1 MSQKLKNSGMFQNL
15 SDFVRGQNHG
25 DTDPYVPEGMRI
37 YVIGDIHGEIDLL
50 EELHQKMLADA
61 ADAPT
66 TQILQIFL
74 GDYIDRGP
82 DSKGVVD
89 WLMSS
94 PPAGWQRVC
103 LKGNH
108 ETMVHDF
115 LEDSQTLKR
124 WQQLGASRTLQSYG
138 VRLSD
143 QKNKISAAALQAD
156 FARKLSKEHRGF
168 YSDLPLFFEMGSYFF
183 VHAGI
188 RPDRPFEEQEEID
201 LLWIRDE
208 FLQSKLD
215 FGKII
220 VHGHTPVS
228 RPKVFHNRINIDTGA
243 YMSGKLTCLVLEN
256 NEQRFLKRN

>member
-1 MSQKLKNSGMFQNL
+1 MSVKLKNSGMLQNL
-15 SDFVRGQNHG
+15 SEFVRGKKSD
-25 DTDPYVPEGMRI
+25 DTHPHVPEGTRI
-37 YVIGDIHGEIDLL
+37 YVVGDIHGEIDLL
-50 EELHQKMLADA
+50 EEMHEKMLADA
-61 ADAPT
+61 NAQPAA
-66 TQILQIFL
+66 QILQIFL

-82 DSKGVVD
+82 DAKGVVD
-89 WLMSS
+89 WLISS
-94 PPAGWQRVC
+94 PPTGWRRIC

-124 WQQLGASRTLQSYG
+124 WQQLGASPTLRSYD

-143 QKNKISAAALQAD
+143 SQEKVSADALQTE
-156 FARKLSKEHRGF
+156 FAQKLSHEHRKF
-168 YSDLPLFFEMGSYFF
+168 YSNLPLFFEIGSYFF

-188 RPDRPFEEQEEID
+188 RPDCDLQEQEERD

-208 FLQSKLD
+208 FLHSKLN

-220 VHGHTPVS
+220 VHGHTPVNKPKI
-228 RPKVFHNRINIDTGA
+228 RPNRINIDTGA

-256 NEQRFLKRN
+256 DEQRFL

>member
-1 MSQKLKNSGMFQNL
+1 MSKKLKNSGMLQNL
-15 SDFVRGQNHG
+15 SEFVRGKKG
-25 DTDPYVPEGMRI
+25 EDTVPYVPEGTRI
-37 YVIGDIHGEIDLL
+37 YVVGDIHGELDLL
-50 EELHQKMLADA
+50 EELHEKMLADT
-61 ADAPT
+61 ADQPDA
-66 TQILQIFL
+66 QIVQIFL

-89 WLMSS
+89 WLMRA
-94 PPAGWQRVC
+94 PPAGWQRIC

-115 LEDSQTLKR
+115 LEDSKTLKR
-124 WQQLGASRTLQSYG
+124 WQQLGASQTLRSYG

-143 QKNKISAAALQAD
+143 SHKKVSAGAQQAD
-156 FARKLSKEHRGF
+156 FAKKMPNKHRKF
-168 YSDLPLFFEMGSYFF
+168 YNDLPLFFEMGSYFF

-188 RPDRPFEEQEEID
+188 RPDRALHEQEEQD

-208 FLQSKLD
+208 FLNSKRD

-228 RPKVFHNRINIDTGA
+228 KPKIRRNRINIDTGA
-243 YMSGKLTCLVLEN
+243 YMSGKLACLVLEN
-256 NEQRFLKRN
+256 DEQRFL

>member
-1 MSQKLKNSGMFQNL
+1 MSKSLKNFGMFQNL
-15 SDFVRGQNHG
+15 SDFVRGQQSG
-25 DTDPYVPEGMRI
+25 DTQPYVPEGMRL

-50 EELHQKMLADA
+50 EELHDRMLVDA
-61 ADAPT
+61 TNMPAA
-66 TQILQIFL
+66 QILQIFL

-89 WLMSS
+89 WLMNS
-94 PPAGWQRVC
+94 PPAGWQRIC

-108 ETMVHDF
+108 ETMVCDF
-115 LEDSQTLKR
+115 LEDSKTLKR
-124 WQQLGASRTLQSYG
+124 WQQLGASQTLRSYG
-138 VRLSD
+138 VRLSEP
-143 QKNKISAAALQAD
+143 QKKISVDALQAD
-156 FARKLSKEHRGF
+156 FAKKISNEHRIF
-168 YSDLPLFFEMGSYFF
+168 YNDLPLFFEIGSYFF

-188 RPDRPFEEQEEID
+188 RPGNSLQQQEERD

-220 VHGHTPVS
+220 VHGHTPVKK
-228 RPKVFHNRINIDTGA
+228 PKIFHNRINIDTGA

-256 NEQRFLKRN
+256 DEQRFL